1 MNLDTELD
9 GEPSSPDLRVGA
21 WRRRIEEI
29 AGMEAELVAP
39 GGPGFRSSV
48 RHRNLGPLTI
58 LEFDVEPYQVRLA
71 SKLGSVPQEERLVLW
86 VSIDGAGWVEQGGVT
101 TKLDSTILCVYGA
114 NRPRTFAFTTPSRG
128 VGVVLPLE
136 AVRQALQGW
145 ELALPLN
152 IDCTHGSGAVLADF
166 VRSVARHA
174 DDLGEE
180 TGSGLSKVLA
190 GLLASVV
197 TALPEPLRLMPSR
210 LELFHKARIKHFVRE
225 HLRDPALDVD
235 MVSRAVGLST
245 RYIHKL
251 FSSEPEPLM
260 KWVWAERIEGACRE
274 IENTPLRRKAIGQ
287 IGFSWGFSGPA
298 HFSRSFRKRYGASPI
313 EYRLRAG
320 IRSKGPSDVE

>member
-1 MNLDTELD
+1 MLLDTE
-9 GEPSSPDLRVGA
+9 SFSPGLRFTE

-29 AGMEAELVAP
+29 AGMDAEVVAP
-39 GGPGFRSSV
+39 GESSFRSSV

-71 SKLGSVPQEERLVLW
+71 QKLGSAPRDRLVLW

-101 TKLDSTILCVYGA
+101 AKLDPTILCLYGA

-128 VGVVLPLE
+128 IALLLPFD

-152 IDCTHGSGAVLADF
+152 IDCTRGTGAVLAGV

-174 DDLGEE
+174 DELGED
-180 TGSGLSKVLA
+180 TGSGLSNVLV

-197 TALPEPLRLMPSR
+197 SALPDSLRTMPSR
-210 LELFHKARIKHFVRE
+210 LEVFHKARIKRFVRE
-225 HLRDPALDVD
+225 HLRDPGLDVD

-260 KWVWAERIEGACRE
+260 KWAWAERIEGACKE
-274 IENTPLRRKAIGQ
+274 IETTASRRKAISQ

-298 HFSRSFRKRYGASPI
+298 HFSRSFRNRYGVSPV
-313 EYRLRAG
+313 EYRSRAE
-320 IRSKGPSDVE
+320 IRSKVSSAVE

>member
-1 MNLDTELD
+1 MQLNSESFSTGLRFTE
-9 GEPSSPDLRVGA
+9 

-29 AGMEAELVAP
+29 AGMDAEVVAP
-39 GGPGFRSSV
+39 GESSFRSSV
-48 RHRNLGPLTI
+48 RQRNLGPLTI

-71 SKLGSVPQEERLVLW
+71 QKLGSTPRERLVLW
-86 VSIDGAGWVEQGGVT
+86 LSIDGAGWVEQGGVT
-101 TKLDSTILCVYGA
+101 SKLDPTIICMYGA

-128 VGVVLPLE
+128 IALLLPLD

-152 IDCTHGSGAVLADF
+152 VDCTRGAGALLADI

-174 DDLGEE
+174 DDLDEDA
-180 TGSGLSKVLA
+180 GSGLSNVLI

-197 TALPEPLRLMPSR
+197 SALPDSLRMMPSR
-210 LELFHKARIKHFVRE
+210 LELFHKARIRRFVRE
-225 HLRDPALDVD
+225 HLRDPGLDVD

-260 KWVWAERIEGACRE
+260 KWVWVERIEGARKE
-274 IENTPLRRKAIGQ
+274 IEATASRRKAISQ

-298 HFSRSFRKRYGASPI
+298 HFSRSFRNRYGVAPI
-313 EYRLRAG
+313 EYRLRAEF
-320 IRSKGPSDVE
+320 RAKASSDAD

>member
-1 MNLDTELD
+1 MQLNSESFSTGLRFTE
-9 GEPSSPDLRVGA
+9 

-29 AGMEAELVAP
+29 AGMDAEVVAP
-39 GGPGFRSSV
+39 GESSFRSSV
-48 RHRNLGPLTI
+48 RQRNLGPLTI

-71 SKLGSVPQEERLVLW
+71 QKLGSTPRERLVLW
-86 VSIDGAGWVEQGGVT
+86 LSIDGAGWVEQGGVT
-101 TKLDSTILCVYGA
+101 SKLDPTIICMYGA

-128 VGVVLPLE
+128 IALLLPLD

-152 IDCTHGSGAVLADF
+152 VDCTRGAGALLADI

-174 DDLGEE
+174 DDLDEDA
-180 TGSGLSKVLA
+180 GSGLSNVLI

-197 TALPEPLRLMPSR
+197 SALPDSLRMMPSR
-210 LELFHKARIKHFVRE
+210 LELFHKARIRRFVRE
-225 HLRDPALDVD
+225 HLRDPGLDVD

-260 KWVWAERIEGACRE
+260 KWVWVERIEGARKE
-274 IENTPLRRKAIGQ
+274 IEATASRRKAISQ

-298 HFSRSFRKRYGASPI
+298 HFSRSFRNRYGVAPV
-313 EYRLRAG
+313 EYRLRAEF
-320 IRSKGPSDVE
+320 RAKASSDAD

>member
-1 MNLDTELD
+1 MQLNSESFSPGLRFTE
-9 GEPSSPDLRVGA
+9 

-29 AGMEAELVAP
+29 AGMDAEVITP
-39 GGPGFRSSV
+39 RESSFRSSV
-48 RHRNLGPLTI
+48 SQRNLGPLTI

-71 SKLGSVPQEERLVLW
+71 QKLGSAPRERLVLW
-86 VSIDGAGWVEQGGVT
+86 LSIDGAGWVEQGGVT
-101 TKLDSTILCVYGA
+101 SKLDPTIICMYGA
-114 NRPRTFAFTTPSRG
+114 NRPRTFAITTPSRG
-128 VGVVLPLE
+128 IALLLPLD

-152 IDCTHGSGAVLADF
+152 VDCTRGAGALLADI

-174 DDLGEE
+174 DNLDEDA
-180 TGSGLSKVLA
+180 GSGLSNVLI

-197 TALPEPLRLMPSR
+197 SALPDSLRMMPSR
-210 LELFHKARIKHFVRE
+210 LELFHKARIRRFVRE
-225 HLRDPALDVD
+225 HLRDPGLDVD

-260 KWVWAERIEGACRE
+260 KWVWVERIEGARKE
-274 IENTPLRRKAIGQ
+274 IEATASRRKAISQ

-298 HFSRSFRKRYGASPI
+298 HFSRSFRNRYGIAPV
-313 EYRLRAG
+313 EYRLRAEV
-320 IRSKGPSDVE
+320 RSKASADAA

>member
-1 MNLDTELD
+1 VVMQLNSESFSTGLRFTE
-9 GEPSSPDLRVGA
+9 

-29 AGMEAELVAP
+29 AGMDAEVVAP
-39 GGPGFRSSV
+39 GESSFRSSV
-48 RHRNLGPLTI
+48 RQRNLGPLTI

-71 SKLGSVPQEERLVLW
+71 QKLGSTPRERLVLW
-86 VSIDGAGWVEQGGVT
+86 LSIDGAGWVEQGGVT
-101 TKLDSTILCVYGA
+101 SKLDPTIICMYGA

-128 VGVVLPLE
+128 IALLLPLD

-152 IDCTHGSGAVLADF
+152 VDCTRGAGALLADI

-174 DDLGEE
+174 DDLDEDA
-180 TGSGLSKVLA
+180 GSGLSNVLI

-197 TALPEPLRLMPSR
+197 SALPDSLRMMPSR
-210 LELFHKARIKHFVRE
+210 LELFHKARIRRFVRE
-225 HLRDPALDVD
+225 HLRDPGLDVD

-260 KWVWAERIEGACRE
+260 KWVWVERIEGARKE
-274 IENTPLRRKAIGQ
+274 IEATASRRKAISQ

-298 HFSRSFRKRYGASPI
+298 HFSRSFRNRYGVAPV
-313 EYRLRAG
+313 EYRLRAEF
-320 IRSKGPSDVE
+320 RAKASSDAD

>member
-1 MNLDTELD
+1 MQLNSESFSPGLRFTE
-9 GEPSSPDLRVGA
+9 

-29 AGMEAELVAP
+29 AGMDAEVVAP
-39 GGPGFRSSV
+39 RESNFRSSV
-48 RHRNLGPLTI
+48 RQRNLGPLTI

-71 SKLGSVPQEERLVLW
+71 QKLGSAPRERLVLW
-86 VSIDGAGWVEQGGVT
+86 LSIDGAGWVEQGGVT
-101 TKLDSTILCVYGA
+101 SKLDPTIICMYGA
-114 NRPRTFAFTTPSRG
+114 NRPRTFAITTPSRG
-128 VGVVLPLE
+128 IALLLPLD

-152 IDCTHGSGAVLADF
+152 VDCTRGAGALLADI

-174 DDLGEE
+174 DNLDEDA
-180 TGSGLSKVLA
+180 GSGLSNVLI

-197 TALPEPLRLMPSR
+197 SALPDSLRMMPSR
-210 LELFHKARIKHFVRE
+210 LELFHKARIRRFVRE
-225 HLRDPALDVD
+225 HLRDPGLDVD

-260 KWVWAERIEGACRE
+260 KWVWVERIEGARKE
-274 IENTPLRRKAIGQ
+274 IEATASRRKAISQ

-298 HFSRSFRKRYGASPI
+298 HFSRSFRNRYGVAPV
-313 EYRLRAG
+313 EYRLRAEV
-320 IRSKGPSDVE
+320 RSKASSDAE